1 MDNNGELKLADK
13 VRGRKKS
20 LLYLISK
27 TISDISPHG
36 KDIVMISH
44 CDCEEDAMYIYSHL
58 KENIDIK
65 EIMVNQ
71 IGPTIGSHSGPG
83 TLAVYYESSSRE

>member
-1 MDNNGELKLADK
+1 
-13 VRGRKKS
+13 
-20 LLYLISK
+20 
-27 TISDISPHG
+27 
-36 KDIVMISH
+36 MISH

-71 IGPTIGSHSGPG
+71 IDPTIGSHSGPG